1 MSYSQDAGRSYS
13 PFDAISPHNPI
24 LERIMHELEMSKR
37 REELILK
44 ELEESKRREEGNTK
58 LLKTLTEEIIMLR
71 GEVRQL
77 KAFPVAE
84 PVTSR
89 LNMLPFD
96 SLESF
101 QEFDLKIYT
110 DDELRRELKSKIKMV
125 GGQDVP
131 SFTRLAIKAVISD
144 KLAVDITWR
153 GTPEKPSVQMF
164 VTYSIIKE
172 MAILKFPNATE
183 VDVNK
188 VVQQHFLHARDRVY
202 KRQKPL

>member
-13 PFDAISPHNPI
+13 PFDAISPHNSI
-24 LERIMHELEMSKR
+24 LERIMHELEMSRR

-44 ELEESKRREEGNTK
+44 ELEESKRKEEGNTK

-77 KAFPVAE
+77 KAFPVAD

-89 LNMLPFD
+89 LNILPFD

-110 DDELRRELKSKIKMV
+110 DDELRRELKSKITRKEASF
-125 GGQDVP
+125 GQP
-131 SFTRLAIKAVISD
+131 KLIYPCRSFLLINKSQ
-144 KLAVDITWR
+144 KC
-153 GTPEKPSVQMF
+153 
-164 VTYSIIKE
+164 SI
-172 MAILKFPNATE
+172 F
-183 VDVNK
+183 
-188 VVQQHFLHARDRVY
+188 
-202 KRQKPL
+202 